1 MLKRKMIYGSVGTA
15 LTVLTLL
22 CLSLTSCSSSDEP
35 GRPVVKNSL
44 SPLAFNIVT
53 DDYAGNG
60 KTRGTPTEDLEE
72 SLGLYAYVY
81 EESDYWD
88 YGNGTAPNFMINEE
102 VQNAGTYWLTVNA
115 FDLDKMTGEID
126 VMTDMPATPYLR
138 YFAYY
143 PYGLDSEI
151 LELSDENYDNAPLM
165 VYTVPDDV
173 EDQVDL
179 LAGGCLDDEGHTKVF
194 ETLKQATAGSEHP
207 ENEEVTL
214 TMSHLLTAIRFQI
227 GECVE
232 TGRVKKITVT
242 NVLGKDQYSLQRDAD
257 DYYYEG
263 WEVRNWGENWDDDFR
278 DFSID
283 LNKQIKVTQKDKT
296 TGEVIPQTV
305 TDKTEWLMM
314 IPQMLSEE
322 SEIQMIYNSGG
333 TDHLLTAEVHNFE
346 WAQGKMVTYTLNINS
361 LQRLTVKSTVIP
373 WGEGLRFQDGQPT
386 NATTLD
392 MGADFVE
399 WDPTDSDIASDDP
412 RD

>member
-15 LTVLTLL
+15 LVALALL
-22 CLSLTSCSSSDEP
+22 CLSFSSCSSEDAEHIGAKSK
-35 GRPVVKNSL
+35 VA
-44 SPLAFNIVT
+44 PLAFNIVT

-60 KTRGTPTEDLEE
+60 KTRGTPSEE
-72 SLGLYAYVY
+72 IDMSMGLYAYVY
-81 EESDYWD
+81 AESDLWD
-88 YGNGTAPNFMINEE
+88 NGNGTEPNFMINEE
-102 VQNAGTYWLTVNA
+102 VQNAGSYWLTVNA
-115 FDLDKMTGEID
+115 FDVDNMTGEID
-126 VMTDMPATPYLR
+126 GFTGEAETPYMR
-138 YFAYY
+138 FFAYY
-143 PYGLDSEI
+143 PYGLDPEV
-151 LELSDENYDNAPLM
+151 LEVSDENHDNAPIM
-165 VYTVPDDV
+165 VYTVPDEV
-173 EDQVDL
+173 EEQIDL

-194 ETLKQATAGSEHP
+194 DTKKQATAHTANAQ
-207 ENEEVTL
+207 NEEVTI
-214 TMSHLLTAIRFQI
+214 TMSHLLTAIKFQI

-232 TGRVKKITVT
+232 TGRIKKITVT
-242 NVLGKDQYSLQRDAD
+242 NILGKNQYSLQRDAE

-263 WEVRNWGENWDDDFR
+263 WDVRNWGENWDDDFR
-278 DFSID
+278 DFSIE
-283 LNKQIKVTQKDKT
+283 LNKQIKLTQKNAG
-296 TGEVIPQTV
+296 GEVVPQEV

-314 IPQMLSEE
+314 IPQYLSDE

-373 WGEGLRFQDGQPT
+373 WDEGLRFQDGQPT

-392 MGADFVE
+392 IGADFVE

>member
-1 MLKRKMIYGSVGTA
+1 MLKRTKIYGSVGMA
-15 LTVLTLL
+15 LVVLTLL
-22 CLSLTSCSSSDEP
+22 CLSLSSCSSEDAEHIGAKSK
-35 GRPVVKNSL
+35 VA
-44 SPLAFNIVT
+44 PLAFNIVT
-53 DDYAGNG
+53 DDYADKG
-60 KTRGTPTEDLEE
+60 KTRGTPSEELEA
-72 SLGLYAYVY
+72 SIGLYAYVY

-88 YGNGTAPNFMINEE
+88 NGNGTPPNFMINEE
-102 VQNAGTYWLTVNA
+102 VQNAGSYWLTVNA
-115 FDLDKMTGEID
+115 FDVDNMTGEID
-126 VMTDMPATPYLR
+126 GFTGQATTPYMR
-138 YFAYY
+138 FFAYY
-143 PYGLDSEI
+143 PYGLDPEV
-151 LELSDENYDNAPLM
+151 LEVSDENHDNAPIM
-165 VYTVPDDV
+165 VYTVPDEV
-173 EDQVDL
+173 EEQIDL

-194 ETLKQATAGSEHP
+194 DTKKQATAHTANAQ
-207 ENEEVTL
+207 NEEVTI
-214 TMSHLLTAIRFQI
+214 TMSHLLTAIKFQI

-232 TGRVKKITVT
+232 TGRIKKITVT
-242 NVLGKDQYSLQRDAD
+242 NVLGKNQYTLQRDAE

-263 WEVRNWGENWDDDFR
+263 WDVRNWGEDWDDDFR

-283 LNKQIKVTQKDKT
+283 LNKQIKLTQKNAGGD
-296 TGEVIPQTV
+296 VVPQEV

-314 IPQMLSEE
+314 IPQYLSDE

-392 MGADFVE
+392 VGADFVE

>member
-15 LTVLTLL
+15 LVALTLL
-22 CLSLTSCSSSDEP
+22 CLSLSSCSSEDAEHIGAKSK
-35 GRPVVKNSL
+35 VA
-44 SPLAFNIVT
+44 PLAFNIVT
-53 DDYAGNG
+53 DDYADKG
-60 KTRGTPTEDLEE
+60 KTRGTPSEELEA
-72 SLGLYAYVY
+72 SIGLYAYVY

-88 YGNGTAPNFMINEE
+88 NGNGTPPNFMINEE
-102 VQNAGTYWLTVNA
+102 VQNAGSYWLTVNA
-115 FDLDKMTGEID
+115 FDVDNMTGEID
-126 VMTDMPATPYLR
+126 GFTGQATTPYMR
-138 YFAYY
+138 FFAYY
-143 PYGLDSEI
+143 PYGLDPEV
-151 LELSDENYDNAPLM
+151 LEVSDENHDNAPIM
-165 VYTVPDDV
+165 VYTVPDEV
-173 EDQVDL
+173 EEQIDL

-194 ETLKQATAGSEHP
+194 DTKKQATAHTANAQ
-207 ENEEVTL
+207 NEEVTI
-214 TMSHLLTAIRFQI
+214 TMSHLLTAIKFQI

-232 TGRVKKITVT
+232 TGRIKKITVT
-242 NVLGKDQYSLQRDAD
+242 NVLGKNQYTLQRDAE

-263 WEVRNWGENWDDDFR
+263 WDVRNWGEDWDDDFR

-283 LNKQIKVTQKDKT
+283 LNKQIKLTQKNAGGD
-296 TGEVIPQTV
+296 VVPQEV

-314 IPQMLSEE
+314 IPQYLSDE

-392 MGADFVE
+392 IGADFVE

>member
-15 LTVLTLL
+15 LVALTLL
-22 CLSLTSCSSSDEP
+22 CLSLSSCSREDAEHIGAKSK
-35 GRPVVKNSL
+35 VA
-44 SPLAFNIVT
+44 PLAFNIVT
-53 DDYAGNG
+53 DDYADKG
-60 KTRGTPTEDLEE
+60 KTRGTPSEELEA
-72 SLGLYAYVY
+72 SIGLYAYVY

-88 YGNGTAPNFMINEE
+88 NGNGTPPNFMINEE
-102 VQNAGTYWLTVNA
+102 VQNAGSYWLTVNA
-115 FDLDKMTGEID
+115 FDVDNMTGEID
-126 VMTDMPATPYLR
+126 GFTGQATTPYMR
-138 YFAYY
+138 FFAYY
-143 PYGLDSEI
+143 PYGLDPEV
-151 LELSDENYDNAPLM
+151 LEVSDENHDNAPIM
-165 VYTVPDDV
+165 VYTVPDEV
-173 EDQVDL
+173 EEQIDL

-194 ETLKQATAGSEHP
+194 DTKKQATAHTANAQ
-207 ENEEVTL
+207 NEEVTI
-214 TMSHLLTAIRFQI
+214 TMSHLLTAIKFQI

-232 TGRVKKITVT
+232 TGRIKKITVT
-242 NVLGKDQYSLQRDAD
+242 NVLGKNQYTLQRDAE

-263 WEVRNWGENWDDDFR
+263 WDVRNWGEDWDDDFR

-283 LNKQIKVTQKDKT
+283 LNKQIKLTQKNAGGD
-296 TGEVIPQTV
+296 VVPQEV

-314 IPQMLSEE
+314 IPQYLSDE

-392 MGADFVE
+392 IGADFVE

>member
-15 LTVLTLL
+15 LVALTLL
-22 CLSLTSCSSSDEP
+22 CLSLSSCSSEDAEHIGAKSK
-35 GRPVVKNSL
+35 VA
-44 SPLAFNIVT
+44 PLAFNIVT
-53 DDYAGNG
+53 DDYADKGN
-60 KTRGTPTEDLEE
+60 TRGTPSEELEA
-72 SLGLYAYVY
+72 SIGLYAYVY

-88 YGNGTAPNFMINEE
+88 NGNGTPPNFMINEE
-102 VQNAGTYWLTVNA
+102 VQNAGAYWLTVNA
-115 FDLDKMTGEID
+115 FDVDNMTGEID
-126 VMTDMPATPYLR
+126 GFTGQATTPYMR
-138 YFAYY
+138 FFAYY
-143 PYGLDSEI
+143 PYGLDPEV
-151 LELSDENYDNAPLM
+151 LEVSDENHDNAPIM
-165 VYTVPDDV
+165 VYTVPDEV
-173 EDQVDL
+173 EEQIDL

-194 ETLKQATAGSEHP
+194 DTKKQATAHTANAQ
-207 ENEEVTL
+207 NEEVTI
-214 TMSHLLTAIRFQI
+214 TMSHLLTAIKFQI

-232 TGRVKKITVT
+232 TGRIKKITVT
-242 NVLGKDQYSLQRDAD
+242 NVLGKNQYSLQRDAE

-263 WEVRNWGENWDDDFR
+263 WDVRNWGENWDDDFR
-278 DFSID
+278 DFSIE
-283 LNKQIKVTQKDKT
+283 LNKQIKLTQKNAGGD
-296 TGEVIPQTV
+296 VVPQEV

-314 IPQMLSEE
+314 IPQYLSDE

-392 MGADFVE
+392 IGADFVE